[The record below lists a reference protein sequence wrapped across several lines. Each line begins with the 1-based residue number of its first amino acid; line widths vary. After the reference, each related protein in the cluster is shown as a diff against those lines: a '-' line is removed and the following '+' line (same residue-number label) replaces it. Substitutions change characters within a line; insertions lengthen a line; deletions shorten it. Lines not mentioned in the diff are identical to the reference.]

1 MEQPLYSLVIIFVLC
16 VGLLIGF
23 FTATAPPR
31 FSLLVVLAF
40 FVSAISF
47 FRPDVGI
54 YILIVS
60 LFFAPDI
67 RTSGTAAVYGD
78 MAARQVKFRPE
89 DFLIM
94 FIAIGWFFKMAAQ
107 KDVAFIRTPL
117 AAPIMV
123 FCAAM
128 LISAALGV
136 AQNHVT
142 LKRAFLFLV
151 KKVEYFLLYFMV
163 VNNIRT
169 REGFRLGLIIVLLS
183 SAAVA
188 LVGLI
193 QYRIVGYSYFSIT
206 STFGLGQANIL
217 GGFLL
222 IVIPLTWALYLISKK
237 GFMRLVLLGLFG
249 VCLASLLLTKSR
261 GAYVGLVVA
270 IATFVYLSR
279 KGWLLPAFLV
289 MACIFILFAPL
300 PVREE
305 LDTIF
310 HSTVPRD
317 FSAIAKMSEQSDIDR
332 TVQWGTILQKTGL
345 DSSWAARIA
354 ASMSVWPRIK
364 KSFIFG
370 EGMGAVELAYVDNE
384 YVYDL
389 VSVGILGFL
398 AFLWLLYRI
407 GKMVHRFFLDATEA
421 PLLRAICMGF
431 LSSLM
436 GLLIQGM
443 TITNFYT
450 IRTMT
455 PFWFLLGLI
464 VVEASL
470 TLGGSERVESAL

>member
-16 VGLLIGF
+16 AGLLIGF
-23 FTATAPPR
+23 FTATAPPT
-31 FSLLVVLAF
+31 FLLLTILAF
-40 FVSAISF
+40 FVSVISF
-47 FRPDVGI
+47 FRPDLGI

-67 RTSGTAAVYGD
+67 RTGGTAAVYGD

-94 FIAIGWFFKMAAQ
+94 FIAIGWFFKMATQ
-107 KDVAFIRTPL
+107 KDVSFIRTPL

-123 FCAAM
+123 FCAVM

-136 AQNHVT
+136 AQNYVT
-142 LKRAFLFLV
+142 VKRAFLFLV

-169 REGFRLGLIIVLLS
+169 REGFRLGLIIILLS

-237 GFMRLVLLGLFG
+237 GLLRLTFLGLFG

-261 GAYVGLVVA
+261 GAYVGLAVA
-270 IATFVYLSR
+270 VATFVYLSR
-279 KGWLLPAFLV
+279 KGWLLPAFLALV
-289 MACIFILFAPL
+289 CIFIFFAPL

-305 LDTIF
+305 LGTIF

-317 FSAIAKMSEQSDIDR
+317 FSAIERMSSQTDLER
-332 TVQWGTILQKTGL
+332 TIQWGTILQKTGL

-364 KSFIFG
+364 KNFIFG
-370 EGMGAVELAYVDNE
+370 QGMGAVELAYVDNE

-389 VSVGILGFL
+389 VSVGIVGFL

-407 GKMVHRFFLDATEA
+407 GKMVHRLLLESAED
-421 PLLRAICMGF
+421 PLLRALCMGF

-436 GLLIQGM
+436 GLLVQGM

-470 TLGGSERVESAL
+470 MFGKLEQRENAP